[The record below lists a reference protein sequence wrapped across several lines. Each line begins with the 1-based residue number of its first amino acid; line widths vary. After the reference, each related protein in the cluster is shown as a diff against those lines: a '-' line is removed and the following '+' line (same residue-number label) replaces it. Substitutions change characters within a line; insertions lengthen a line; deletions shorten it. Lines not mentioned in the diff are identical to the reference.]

1 MYGET
6 MVIASM
12 IGQDNHSIA
21 ICTRS
26 VFPLVNISQL
36 EERKETLI
44 SKTSTFKFFPI
55 KILKNLVYRINFT
68 IKNFP
73 TLFLLLSHKYEY
85 KLNVKMYLVLL
96 DSLGSASMG
105 ILRRG

>member
-26 VFPLVNISQL
+26 VFLLVNISQL

-73 TLFLLLSHKYEY
+73 SLFLLLSHKYT
-85 KLNVKMYLVLL
+85 
-96 DSLGSASMG
+96 S
-105 ILRRG
+105 